1 MDPITGRSAGGGWK
15 LDRLI
20 NWSAA
25 ATITTTCACTPMFP
39 VLWVRLVPKP
49 FGSINT
55 TCACTPMFPV
65 LWDCLVPKPFGS
77 INTTCSCTPNP
88 HVPRSVGSSCARTFG
103 TINHHHICLQYTS
116 MFPVLSC
123 TKTFCYNQSPHV
135 PAPPIPIIPCS
146 QICGFVLRQNL

>member
-55 TCACTPMFPV
+55 TCACTP
-65 LWDCLVPKPFGS
+65 
-77 INTTCSCTPNP
+77 NP

-123 TKTFCYNQSPHV
+123 TKTFCYNNRTTTCACTPNPHHPMFIDLWVRLAPEPLIQSLYYCV
-135 PAPPIPIIPCS
+135 AVSIY
-146 QICGFVLRQNL
+146 F

>member
-39 VLWVRLVPKP
+39 VLW
-49 FGSINT
+49 
-55 TCACTPMFPV
+55 
-65 LWDCLVPKPFGS
+65 DCLVPKPFGS
-77 INTTCSCTPNP
+77 INTTCACTPNP

-123 TKTFCYNQSPHV
+123 TKTFRYNQPPHV
-135 PAPPIPIIPCS
+135 PAPPIPMFP
-146 QICGFVLRQNL
+146 VLWVRLAPEPLIQSLYYCVAASLYF